1 MFAPVA
7 AALLA
12 VSAPAA
18 VDAPTPPTL
27 FSYSGVALDPAG
39 RHVASVDSSAV
50 LDSPAFGRGVI
61 VVRDLTGKA
70 SVPIDPCACR
80 YGSPVWSPDGSKL
93 AFVASQGPDAT
104 LYISE
109 AGQARA
115 VTKVSGLAASPR
127 WSPDGASIALLVTLN
142 PSKETGATQAGAR
155 QVGEI
160 GQLSMDSQRIAVV
173 PLAGGEA
180 RMVSPD
186 GTFVYEYDWTP
197 DGRGF
202 VATAA
207 EGNGD
212 NNWWIAS
219 LRAFPIDGQ
228 PRVIAASAYQMNF
241 PRVSPDGKSVAFI
254 GGVMSDFGSVGGD
267 VYTVPL
273 DQGATVGTPV
283 DVTPGYRGTFTS
295 IVWRGDKLAATLLV
309 GAEMGTATVDPSTR
323 RVSNV
328 VTASQSI
335 SAGDGGA
342 SLDTRGRTVA
352 YVTQTFERAPRIEVG
367 APGRTRA
374 ITHDNDALAP
384 TVSAHSISYASE
396 GQQVQGWVL
405 QPRDLVAGQT
415 YPMVVQVHGG
425 PSAAATPRFVFG
437 GTVSDLVKA
446 GYFMFLP
453 NPRGSYGQGDA
464 FARLNY
470 QDFGGGDLK
479 DILAGIDAI
488 EASSP
493 VDDKRLGVYG
503 HSYGGF
509 MTMWT
514 VTHSQRFNAAVA
526 GAGIANWGSY
536 YGQNG
541 IDKWMVPFFG
551 STFYDDPSVYD
562 RLSPI
567 RSIKDAKTPTFIYV
581 GERDLETPAPQSMEF
596 WHGLVAN
603 GTPTSLVIYQD
614 EGHGIRQPE
623 HVNDLSRRIVGWFDR
638 YLKPQS

>member
-1 MFAPVA
+1 MFAPLVVA
-7 AALLA
+7 LA
-12 VSAPAA
+12 VSQAGA
-18 VDAPTPPTL
+18 VPPTL
-27 FSYSGVALDPAG
+27 FSYSGVTIDPAG
-39 RHVASVDSSAV
+39 RTIVSIDSSQAQGAA
-50 LDSPAFGRGVI
+50 STRGVI
-61 VVRDLTGKA
+61 TLRGLDGKV
-70 SVPIDPCACR
+70 SGTIDPCAPCR
-80 YGSPVWSPDGSKL
+80 YSAPTWSPDGSKL
-93 AFVASQGPDAT
+93 AFLASSADGVV
-104 LYISE
+104 LYVSE
-109 AGQARA
+109 NGVPRA
-115 VTKVSGLAASPR
+115 VTTIKGLVATPR
-127 WSPDGASIALLVTLN
+127 WSPDGQSIAILLTLN

-160 GQLSMDSQRIAVV
+160 GQLSLDSQRIATI
-173 PLAGGEA
+173 PLTGGEPH
-180 RMVSPD
+180 MVSPD

-197 DGRGF
+197 DGQGF

-219 LRAFPIDGQ
+219 LRAFPMQGAPQSGGGRI
-228 PRVIAASAYQMNF
+228 IAAPAYQMNF
-241 PRVSPDGKSVAFI
+241 PRVSPDGKTVAFI

-273 DQGATVGTPV
+273 TGGTPV

-295 IVWRGDKLAATLLV
+295 IAWRGGRLASTLIV
-309 GAEMGTATVDPSTR
+309 GGESGTAMIDPVAKTVAD
-323 RVSNV
+323 VSIAPV
-328 VTASQSI
+328 SI
-335 SAGDGGA
+335 SAGDGKA
-342 SLDTRGRTVA
+342 SIDARARTVA
-352 YVTQTFERAPRIEVG
+352 YVTQTFDRAPRIEVG
-367 APGRTRA
+367 VPGHTRA
-374 ITHDNDALAP
+374 ITHDNDGLAP
-384 TVSAHSISYASE
+384 TVAARSISYQSE
-396 GQQVQGWVL
+396 GQTVQGWVL
-405 QPRDLVAGQT
+405 QPRDLTPGAT
-415 YPMVVQVHGG
+415 YPMIVQVHGG
-425 PSAAATPRFVFG
+425 PSAAALPSFVFG
-437 GTVSDLVKA
+437 GTVADLVNA

-464 FARLNY
+464 FERLNY

-479 DILAGIDAI
+479 DILAGVDFI
-488 EASSP
+488 EAQSP
-493 VDDKRLGVYG
+493 VDDARLGVYG

-514 VTHSQRFNAAVA
+514 VTHSQRFHAAVA

-603 GTPTSLVIYQD
+603 AVPTSLVIYQD

-623 HVNDLSRRIVGWFDR
+623 HVSDLSRRIVGWFDQ
-638 YLKPQS
+638 YLKPAS